1 MSKNVFADSLIR
13 GLDPVELCR
22 ELAMVPD
29 PWQVDVLRSRS
40 PRILLNAARQSGK
53 STVAALLALHVAL
66 FQRGST
72 VLVLSPGQRQSKLL
86 FDKSV
91 QAYRSLGRPLVS
103 ESESALSLRLENG
116 SQIVA
121 LPGTAALIRGYSV
134 RLLVVDEASRVP
146 DDVYAA
152 VRPALAVSGGRILAI
167 STPAGQR
174 GWWFE
179 AWQSKVESWQR
190 FEVPAMQCPRIPRDY
205 LEAERLSNPFFASEY
220 ECSFVAADPER
231 VFPADAL
238 ARAFDHRGEAMSW
251 PSRERERD
259 RG

>member
-1 MSKNVFADSLIR
+1 MSNNAFADALIR

-22 ELAMVPD
+22 NLEMQPD
-29 PWQVDVLRSRS
+29 PWQIDVLRSRS

-116 SQIVA
+116 SQLVA
-121 LPGTAALIRGYSV
+121 LPGSAPLIRGYSV
-134 RLLVVDEASRVP
+134 RLLVIDEASRVP

-152 VRPALAVSGGRILAI
+152 VRPALAVSGGKVIAI
-167 STPAGQR
+167 STPSGQR
-174 GWWFE
+174 GWWYE
-179 AWQSKVESWQR
+179 AWTSKVETWQR
-190 FEVPAMQCPRIPRDY
+190 FEIPATQCPRISKEFLD
-205 LEAERLSNPFFASEY
+205 AERLSNPFFESEY
-220 ECSFVAADPER
+220 MCSFVAADPER

-238 ARAFDHRGEAMSW
+238 ARAFEHRGASISW
-251 PSRERERD
+251 PTRD
-259 RG
+259 VEDRRG